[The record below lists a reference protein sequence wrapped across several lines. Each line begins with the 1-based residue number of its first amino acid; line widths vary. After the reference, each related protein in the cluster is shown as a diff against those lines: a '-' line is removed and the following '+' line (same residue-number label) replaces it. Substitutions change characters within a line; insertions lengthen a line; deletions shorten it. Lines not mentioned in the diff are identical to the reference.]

1 MCVFVSALGLCLK
14 TSCRSAALIHTQFYQ
29 SLCILKMI
37 LPFSNKAQRTHS
49 DLHIEQEKPN
59 AAPKDI
65 LAFQQATL
73 SHHLENAMLK
83 WFTINVVLRERPA
96 GRVTLSIQGL
106 HASSAFGVLDEL
118 RRETVFRAQ
127 RSCFEIL
134 IMASFI

>member
-1 MCVFVSALGLCLK
+1 
-14 TSCRSAALIHTQFYQ
+14 
-29 SLCILKMI
+29 MI

-83 WFTINVVLRERPA
+83 WFTINVVLREGAA
-96 GRVTLSIQGL
+96 GRVTLSIRRL
-106 HASSAFGVLDEL
+106 HASSAFGVMDEL
-118 RRETVFRAQ
+118 RRATLF
-127 RSCFEIL
+127 
-134 IMASFI
+134 